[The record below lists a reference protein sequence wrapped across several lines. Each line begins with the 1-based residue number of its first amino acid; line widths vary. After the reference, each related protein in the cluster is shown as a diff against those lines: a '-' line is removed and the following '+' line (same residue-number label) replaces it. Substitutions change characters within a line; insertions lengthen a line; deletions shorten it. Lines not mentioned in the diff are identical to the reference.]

1 MEYKRFGDTIVLRA
15 VKGED
20 LIIVLA
26 DLAEKENIQTASVSG
41 IGAADE
47 TVLGIFDTAEKKY
60 FSRQF
65 LGTYEIASLTG
76 NMTRQGGKPYLHLHA
91 VIANAKT
98 GECHGGHLNRAII
111 CATGEL
117 FITILPG
124 AVGRFF
130 DLETGLNLLQL

>member
-65 LGTYEIASLTG
+65 LGTYEYCFAD
-76 NMTRQGGKPYLHLHA
+76 RQYDAGKGGKPYLHLHA
-91 VIANAKT
+91 VIAKRKGRANAMAGT
-98 GECHGGHLNRAII
+98 
-111 CATGEL
+111 
-117 FITILPG
+117 
-124 AVGRFF
+124 
-130 DLETGLNLLQL
+130 